1 MFNMV
6 YDGSTPGVLTRLL
19 LCNELSPIH
28 WSSITK
34 KGTLS
39 AERCGREISISK

>member
-1 MFNMV
+1 MV
-6 YDGSTPGVLTRLL
+6 YDASTPGVLMRLL
-19 LCNELSPIH
+19 LCNELSPVY

-34 KGTLS
+34 KGTLA